1 MKSESK
7 LGKEFETFQGKR
19 FKHLKRENHQKFKM
33 INEILYTWYKKY
45 EASGIYVNGPL
56 LKEEAMNIKQSLNQ
70 PEFQQFQSIR
80 WLA

>member
-7 LGKEFETFQGKR
+7 LGKEFEIFQGKR

-45 EASGIYVNGPL
+45 EASGIYVNGL
-56 LKEEAMNIKQSLNQ
+56 CLKRK
-70 PEFQQFQSIR
+70 P
-80 WLA
+80 